1 MMTFYSSCKYK
12 AYLMLFLVFVFNS
25 CLTDAGENYK
35 TITTTAKD
43 IATLTD
49 NVNLNRYAK
58 VKDTTDFPIVAW
70 LGIPS
75 KCTNIERFRE
85 ARDAG
90 ININYTPYPN
100 ADSVQKAL
108 NIAEKVGMKILIRCP
123 ELSSSDA
130 NVIIATVKR
139 FKNHPA
145 NAGYFIKDEP
155 QLSDLLNL
163 KKIIQTITSVDDQ
176 HFCYVNLYPNHAVNI
191 GTPNYQEYVRQFI
204 EELSLQ
210 VISFDF
216 YPILTGN
223 NIRYG
228 WYKNL
233 EIIRDESRNRGKP
246 FWAFALATS
255 HEDYP
260 IPTLE
265 HLRLQVYSNL
275 AYGAKGIQYYTYWTG
290 TSKNYQYYS
299 GPIEKDGSKTIV
311 YEHLKKVNSEINA
324 LKYIFLSGKV
334 INIYHYGS
342 NIADGTKRLS
352 KLPDYVKSLNI
363 RCNTALISEIEN
375 DSNRFLMIQNNDLHS
390 PVEVNIKVDSLT
402 KIVLKN
408 GSIIPF
414 SLIHQSFKIESGDMV
429 LFMR

>member
-1 MMTFYSSCKYK
+1 MVIYQLKGY
-12 AYLMLFLVFVFNS
+12 AILFSIFFVFTG
-25 CLTDAGENYK
+25 CLTDVEEKHK
-35 TITTTAKD
+35 TIKTNAKD
-43 IATLTD
+43 IETLTSH
-49 NVNLNRYAK
+49 LQLSKYPL

-216 YPILTGN
+216 YPILNSN

-233 EIIRDESRNRGKP
+233 EIIRDESRDMGKP
-246 FWAFALATS
+246 FWAFALTTS
-255 HEDYP
+255 HGDYP

-275 AYGAKGIQYYTYWTG
+275 AYGAKGIQYYTYWTYN
-290 TSKNYQYYS
+290 SLNFQYYS
-299 GPIEKDGSKTIV
+299 GPIEKDGSRTLV
-311 YEHLKKVNSEINA
+311 YNHLKKMNSEINA
-324 LKYIFLSGKV
+324 LKHIFLSGEVKNV
-334 INIYHYGS
+334 SHYGS
-342 NIADGTKRLS
+342 QIPDGVKRLAA
-352 KLPDYVKSLNI
+352 LPDYVKSLDI
-363 RCNTALISEIEN
+363 KCNTALISEIEN

-390 PVEVNIKVDSLT
+390 PIEVTIKVDSLVN
-402 KIVLKN
+402 IVLKN
-408 GSIIPF
+408 GTIIPF
-414 SLIHQSFKIESGDMV
+414 SLINQPFKIESGDMV